1 MKQFIQIANRAYI
14 ATTETGEAVT
24 LRRVNSH
31 KWEATHAGKTVAT
44 ARTRRAAMHA
54 AEVALLDDARSAST
68 LDAIDAAAMV
78 EYHAAAAKEQAQ
90 EQAKELAKPRRVTR
104 RRETVQEIAAAAAAA
119 VLMLIANYASTA
131 ADIISRASQ
140 AGHATAKAAY
150 TVAAALLIAVI
161 YCNIINPP
169 PRIIEIGR
177 NGASVYVSYEQDGH
191 RYDRV
196 YIEDAPTRVK
206 AIVADC
212 Y

>member
-1 MKQFIQIANRAYI
+1 MKQYQQIGPHAYI
-14 ATTETGEAVT
+14 ATTASRKAVIVS
-24 LRRVNSH
+24 RINSH
-31 KWEATHAGKTVAT
+31 KWEAAYDGETIAT
-44 ARTRRAAMHA
+44 ARTRKDAMHA
-54 AEVALLDDARSAST
+54 AEAALLDDTRSAST

-78 EYHAAAAKEQAQ
+78 EYHAAAAREQ
-90 EQAKELAKPRRVTR
+90 EQERVQELATPRRVTR
-104 RRETVQEIAAAAAAA
+104 HRETVQEIAAAAAAA

-140 AGHATAKAAY
+140 AGHTTAKAAY

-196 YIEDAPTRVK
+196 YIEDAPTRVR